1 MPRRLLL
8 SFFLSFLAVSAFA
21 SNYVVNDA
29 GDASDQTPGND
40 LCATAGSVCTLRAAI
55 EEANAH
61 AGPDVITFSVAGVI
75 SPTTPT
81 PLITGQVTIDGTT
94 APGFVD
100 APVVVMYGGGS
111 VADALV
117 FAPGSSSSSLV
128 GLKIHGFTSTAVS
141 ILSSNVIVR
150 RNYLG
155 PVGGGTANFRG
166 LTLSG
171 SSCTIGGNT
180 DGDGNVISGNS
191 DNGLTIDGA
200 GHTIAD
206 NFIGTDATGT
216 AALPNGQAGIEVI
229 GGSNTAIGVA
239 GTNIENVISGNTR
252 HGVSITPPAT
262 ATTLVNNVIGLNV
275 AGTAAVPNGQSG
287 VVVVQGSGTVI
298 GTPAYGNVI
307 SGNGEYGIEN
317 RGPSIIQNNIVG
329 LDRTGQH
336 AIGNALDGILV
347 GETSTVGGSSEG
359 EGNTVSGNLRNG
371 IGFAIGPG
379 TMISGNTVG
388 LNIGRT
394 VARGNSQHGVFL
406 NYVLGSGVTVGAAG
420 GGMNIISANG
430 GDGINGFVPNSSIT
444 NNRIGTDGTGA
455 IDLGNAGAGIR
466 GGVEQVTANLISGNG
481 MQGVVLEGWS
491 QALAN
496 NIIRRNALEGV
507 KVPGAA
513 TVSTITANSISSNGG
528 LGIDLTPGGVTP
540 NDPTDPDLGPNGLQN
555 YPVITSALAVGGTSR
570 IEGSLNSTP
579 NAPFALHFYANSA
592 ADPSGFGE
600 GEQFIGTTNVTT
612 DASGNATFTWIGPSV
627 TIGNVITSTATGPT
641 GTSEFSA
648 VSGVAPLPTIQF
660 SASVYPTTEG
670 AGTVTITVLR
680 SGDLRATSTA
690 GYATSDDTATAGLDY
705 TPASGTLTFAPG
717 ESSKTFTITILNDS
731 LQEPL
736 ERIHLT
742 LSNPSVATPGT
753 SFEADVEIQGGVS
766 VPTASTWALFAL
778 IAMLAAIAM
787 LKITK

>member
-8 SFFLSFLAVSAFA
+8 SFLVFSAVSAFA

-40 LCATAGSVCTLRAAI
+40 VCATAGAVCTLRAAI

-61 AGPDVITFSVAGVI
+61 AGSDVITFSIAGII
-75 SPTTPT
+75 SPATPT

-94 APGFVD
+94 APGFVN
-100 APVVVMYGGGS
+100 APVVVIYGGG
-111 VADALV
+111 VLADAIV

-128 GLKIHGFTSTAVS
+128 GLKIHGFTGTAVT
-141 ILSSNVIVR
+141 ILSSSVSIR

-166 LTLSG
+166 LYLSG

-180 DGDGNVISGNS
+180 DGDGNVISGNT
-191 DNGLTIDGA
+191 DNGLTIGGA
-200 GHTIAD
+200 GNAIAD

-216 AALPNGQAGIEVI
+216 AALPNGQAGIEVV
-229 GGSNTAIGVA
+229 GGSNTAIGAV

-252 HGVSITPPAT
+252 FGVLITPATT

-287 VVVVQGSGTVI
+287 VFVQGSGTVI
-298 GTPAYGNVI
+298 GTPASGNVI

-329 LDRTGQH
+329 LDRNGQN
-336 AIGNALDGILV
+336 AIGNALDGIIV
-347 GETSTVGGSSEG
+347 GATSTVGGSGPG

-379 TMISGNTVG
+379 TTISGNTVG
-388 LNIGRT
+388 LNAGRT

-406 NYVLGSGVTVGAAG
+406 SNTFGSDVTVGAAG
-420 GGMNIISANG
+420 GMNVISANG
-430 GDGINGFVPNSSIT
+430 GDGINGLVANSSIM
-444 NNRIGTDGTGA
+444 NNRIGTDGTGT

-466 GGVEQVTANLISGNG
+466 GGAGQVTANLISGNG
-481 MQGVVLEGWS
+481 MQGVVLEGSS
-491 QALAN
+491 QALTN

-507 KVPGAA
+507 KVTSAS
-513 TVSTITANSISSNGG
+513 TVSTITANSIFSNGG
-528 LGIDLTPGGVTP
+528 IGIDLTPDGVTP
-540 NDPTDPDLGPNGLQN
+540 NDATDPDLGANGLQN

-579 NAPFALHFYANSA
+579 NTLFALHFYASSV

-627 TIGNVITSTATGPT
+627 TVGNLITSTATGPS

-648 VSGVAPLPTIQF
+648 VNDVAPPPTIEF
-660 SASVYPTTEG
+660 SATVYATTEG
-670 AGTVTITVLR
+670 AGTITITVLR
-680 SGDLRATSTA
+680 SGDLSATSTVD
-690 GYATSDDTATAGLDY
+690 YATADDTATAGLDY
-705 TPASGTLTFAPG
+705 TPANGTLTFAPG
-717 ESSKTFTITILNDS
+717 ESSKPFTITILNDS

-742 LSNPSVATPGT
+742 LSNAIVATLGT
-753 SFEADVEIQGGVS
+753 PFEADVEIQGDVS
-766 VPTASTWALFAL
+766 VPTASTWGLFAL
-778 IAMLAAIAM
+778 MALLGAIAM

>member
-8 SFFLSFLAVSAFA
+8 SFLCLFAVSAFA
-21 SNYVVNDA
+21 SNYVVNDV
-29 GDASDQTPGND
+29 GDDSDQTPGND
-40 LCATAGSVCTLRAAI
+40 VCATAGAVCTLRAAI

-61 AGPDVITFSVAGVI
+61 AGADVITFSIAGVI

-81 PLITGQVTIDGTT
+81 PFITEQVTIDGTT
-94 APGFVD
+94 APGFVN
-100 APVVVMYGGGS
+100 APVVVMYGGGFF
-111 VADALV
+111 ANALV

-128 GLKIHGFTSTAVS
+128 GLKIHGFTSTAVG
-141 ILSSNVIVR
+141 IVSSSVSVR

-155 PVGGGTANFRG
+155 PVGGGTPNFRG
-166 LTLSG
+166 LTLLG
-171 SSCTIGGNT
+171 ASSCTIGGNT

-191 DNGLTIDGA
+191 DNGLTIGGA

-216 AALPNGQAGIEVI
+216 AALPNGQAGIEVV

-252 HGVSITPPAT
+252 FGVLITPPTT
-262 ATTLVNNVIGLNV
+262 ATTLVNNIIGLNV

-287 VVVVQGSGTVI
+287 VFVQGSGTVI
-298 GTPAYGNVI
+298 GTPASGNVI

-317 RGPSIIQNNIVG
+317 REPSIIQNNIVG
-329 LDRTGQH
+329 LDRTGQN

-347 GETSTVGGSSEG
+347 GATSTVGGGSAG

-388 LNIGRT
+388 LNISRT

-406 NYVLGSGVTVGAAG
+406 SNTFGSGVTIGAAG

-430 GDGINGFVPNSSIT
+430 GDGINGLVPNSSIT
-444 NNRIGTDGTGA
+444 NNRIGTDGTGT

-466 GGVEQVTANLISGNG
+466 GGVDQVTANLISGNG
-481 MQGVVLEGWS
+481 MQGVVLEGVS
-491 QALAN
+491 QVLTN

-507 KVPGAA
+507 KV
-513 TVSTITANSISSNGG
+513 TSVSTISTITANSIFSNGG
-528 LGIDLTPGGVTP
+528 LGIDLTPDGVTP

-555 YPVITSALAVGGTSR
+555 YPVITSALTVGGTSR

-579 NAPFALHFYANSA
+579 NTLFALHFYANSA

-600 GEQFIGTTNVTT
+600 GEQFMGTTNVTT
-612 DASGNATFTWIGPSV
+612 DSSGNATFAWIGPSV
-627 TIGNVITSTATGPT
+627 TIGNFITSTATGPT

-648 VSGVAPLPTIQF
+648 VNDVAPLPTVQF

-680 SGDLRATSTA
+680 SGDLSATSTVD
-690 GYATSDDTATAGLDY
+690 YAASDDTATAGLDY
-705 TPASGTLTFAPG
+705 TPTNGTLIFAPG

-742 LSNPSVATPGT
+742 LSNPIVATLGT
-753 SFEADVEIQGGVS
+753 PLEADVEIQGDVS

-778 IAMLAAIAM
+778 MAMLAAIAM
-787 LKITK
+787 LKITE